1 MGCCCCGFS
10 SWAERHPYYPYQL
23 RSWSDSSETTLLW
36 PHDRRCVCHPD
47 FYRAYVLG
55 LSMSQ
60 STSSSYIS
68 APRPGETTWIWL
80 IKIVTGPLLIL
91 VLILHLIVNHY
102 IGSLPSGLMTYDDVV
117 RYFQNPI
124 IPAIEILFLMTVVT
138 HSLIGLRGI
147 ILDMNP
153 SRRVLSAV
161 TWFLSLLGVFS
172 VVYGIWL
179 ALTIASKG
187 G

>member
-1 MGCCCCGFS
+1 
-10 SWAERHPYYPYQL
+10 
-23 RSWSDSSETTLLW
+23 
-36 PHDRRCVCHPD
+36 
-47 FYRAYVLG
+47 
-55 LSMSQ
+55 MSQ
-60 STSSSYIS
+60 STSFSSIS

-80 IKIVTGPLLIL
+80 IKIVTGPLLIVL
-91 VLILHLIVNHY
+91 LILHLIVNHY

-153 SRRVLSAV
+153 SRRVLRVV
-161 TWFLSLLGVFS
+161 TWFLSLLGVSS
-172 VVYGIWL
+172 VAYGIWL
-179 ALTIASKG
+179 ALTIATKNG
-187 G
+187 